1 MKPYNILLRT
11 ATPADTHLLQYWDSQ
26 PHTVASDPNGFSNW
40 EEDLAYK
47 PAWREQLIAEL
58 NGRPIGFIQI
68 IDPALEETH
77 YWGDAPQNLRAID
90 IWIGEAADLGK
101 GYGTVMMKL
110 ALERCFQPEAVTA
123 VVIDPLA
130 TNTKAIRFY
139 ERLGFRF
146 VEYRQFD
153 EDHCAVYELSRSE
166 WKSGR
171 PHPPASM

>member
-1 MKPYNILLRT
+1 MKIQYDISLRI
-11 ATPADTHLLQYWDSQ
+11 ATPADVPLLQYWDSQ
-26 PHTVASDPNGFSNW
+26 PHTVASDPDDWDW
-40 EEDLAYK
+40 EAELSYQ
-47 PAWREQLIAEL
+47 PPWREQLIAEL
-58 NGRPIGFIQI
+58 NGRPIGFMEIM
-68 IDPALEETH
+68 DPALDESH
-77 YWGDAPQNLRAID
+77 YWGDVPQNLRAID

-110 ALERCFQPEAVTA
+110 ALESCFRSKAVTA

-153 EDHCAVYELSRSE
+153 EDYCAVYQLSREE
-166 WKSGR
+166 WEDQIFFHKDC
-171 PHPPASM
+171 